1 MTGTQTLGER
11 ARAVRLNPFPAQR
24 VFDQLL
30 DSLARPGTLAQL
42 EFPPGVPPA
51 LLPAV
56 ALADVE
62 VRVAVLDDGAGWA
75 DPVHA
80 VTGAPRTSASE
91 ADMVVALRPV
101 TAEEVTTLRRGTP
114 YAPEHGARLVV
125 AVERLDA
132 ETGPLRLALTGP
144 GVPGERT
151 VAVTG
156 LDHTVAT
163 ALREANGEFPA
174 GVDVH
179 LVAADGVLVS
189 VPRSVRIRIAEPTDP
204 STEPRE
210 RERESTQKRTYERT
224 QERKVP

>member
-1 MTGTQTLGER
+1 MTGTRTLGER
-11 ARAVRLNPFPAQR
+11 ARAIRLNPFAAQC

-51 LLPAV
+51 SLPAV

-62 VRVAVLDDGAGWA
+62 VRVAVLEDGAGWA
-75 DPVHA
+75 DPVYA
-80 VTGAPRTSASE
+80 VTGAPPAPAAE

-101 TAEEVTTLRRGTP
+101 TAEEVTTLRRGTA
-114 YAPEHGARLVV
+114 YAPEDGARLVI
-125 AVERLDA
+125 AVERLDS
-132 ETGPLRLALTGP
+132 ETGPLRLALSGP

-156 LDHTVAT
+156 LDHTVVT
-163 ALREANGEFPA
+163 ALARVNSDFPA

-189 VPRSVRIRIAEPTDP
+189 VPRSVRIRIAGPADSAQETA
-204 STEPRE
+204 RE
-210 RERESTQKRTYERT
+210 MAHETAQERT
-224 QERKVP
+224 VL